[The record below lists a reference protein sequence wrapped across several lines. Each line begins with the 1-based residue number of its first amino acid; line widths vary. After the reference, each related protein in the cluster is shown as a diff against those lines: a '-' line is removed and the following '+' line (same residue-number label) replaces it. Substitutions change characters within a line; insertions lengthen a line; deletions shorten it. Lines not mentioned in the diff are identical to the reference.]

1 MAGPLPDRDPQ
12 PEARSRPTLRPLPP
26 SSNPGHTTR
35 GRDSDA
41 AEDSEST
48 TRFTV
53 PPAGGHTTDPGATV
67 KPLPAT
73 VRIFPYGVSR
83 SRLDRAVAETRVPAQ
98 IARDVGDADV
108 VVALKA
114 TYKREPG
121 KMREAAQRRLPVYVV
136 KSNTYAQIAGSI
148 REIFRLG
155 PATEEPEDTTED
167 SLLEAQEGIDI
178 VKQSGEAVDLAPAN
192 SYTRRLQ
199 HQLIERYQLVSES
212 VGVEPNRRVRILP
225 VGA

>member
-1 MAGPLPDRDPQ
+1 
-12 PEARSRPTLRPLPP
+12 
-26 SSNPGHTTR
+26 
-35 GRDSDA
+35 
-41 AEDSEST
+41 
-48 TRFTV
+48 
-53 PPAGGHTTDPGATV
+53 
-67 KPLPAT
+67 
-73 VRIFPYGVSR
+73 
-83 SRLDRAVAETRVPAQ
+83 VPAY
-98 IARDVGDADV
+98 IARDVTDADV

-155 PATEEPEDTTED
+155 PATSTDEELDETEEA
-167 SLLEAQEGIDI
+167 LQEAQDAIGL
-178 VKQSGEAVDLAPAN
+178 VKQTNEAVELAPAN
-192 SYTRRLQ
+192 SYTRRMQ

-212 VGVEPNRRVRILP
+212 VGVEPQRRVRILP